1 MTDPTDPTSA
11 PLDFQVDRDDFR
23 ACRCV
28 PGEPIG
34 TLGEG
39 QVLFAVDR
47 FALTSN
53 NVSYAAAGDL
63 LDYWGFFPGPGRW
76 GRIPA
81 MGFGDVVES
90 RSPDVPVG
98 TRCFGFFPMS
108 RHLVIDA
115 RPHPTGVVDGA
126 AHRAGHAPVYRTYGF
141 VERDPLHHAER
152 EDQIMLLRGLFMTSF
167 LIDDLLD
174 EKDFFGAERSILTS
188 ASSKTSI
195 ALAHLLHRRARG
207 SVIGLTSARNR
218 DFVERL
224 GCYDEVVSYDALE
237 TLTDTSPAVLVDMA
251 GNRDVVAT
259 VHGRL
264 GDRLRYS
271 CSVGATHWESKPV
284 SEDLPG
290 PTPEFF
296 FAPAR
301 VVKRTEDWGGSGLQ
315 ERLGRSWDEF
325 SAFSDDWLAVIR
337 HRGPQALERIYLD
350 LLGGHIDPAE
360 GHIVS
365 L

>member
-1 MTDPTDPTSA
+1 MPEPTSS
-11 PLDFQVDRDDFR
+11 PLDFQVNRDDFR
-23 ACRCV
+23 DCRCV

-34 TLGEG
+34 HLAEG

-53 NVSYAAAGDL
+53 NVSYASAGDL
-63 LDYWGFFPGPGRW
+63 LDYWGFFPGPDRW

-81 MGFGDVVES
+81 MGFGDVIES
-90 RSPDVPVG
+90 RHPEVAVG
-98 TRCFGFFPMS
+98 ARCFGFFPMS
-108 RHLVIDA
+108 RHLIIDA
-115 RPHPTGVVDGA
+115 RADRNGMIDGS
-126 AHRAGHAPVYRTYGF
+126 AHRAEHAPVYRTYGF
-141 VERDPLHHAER
+141 VERDPLYRTER

-174 EKDFFGAERSILTS
+174 DENFFGAETSIITS

-218 DFVERL
+218 NFVEGL
-224 GCYDEVVSYDALE
+224 GCYDEVVLYDEIE
-237 TLTDTSPAVLVDMA
+237 TLPNETPAVLVDMA
-251 GNRDVVAT
+251 GNSDVTRT
-259 VHGRL
+259 VHERL
-264 GDRLRYS
+264 RDRLEYS
-271 CSVGATHWESKPV
+271 CSVGATHWESKPRPT
-284 SEDLPG
+284 DLPG

-301 VVKRTEDWGGSGLQ
+301 IVKRTEDWGGSGLQ

-325 SAFSDDWLAVIR
+325 SSFSDEWLRIVH
-337 HRGPQALERIYLD
+337 HRGPEALEGTYLD
-350 LLGGHIDPAE
+350 LLEGRIDPAE
-360 GHIVS
+360 GHVVS